1 MPDIPKGHK
10 VIDTVKD
17 NKGFYRII
25 QRPDGTKYSQTLKL
39 FTEQDNDRKVRA
51 ENKSLGQLS
60 TTNIKGNMAN
70 AMALTAVGGGAT
82 ALALHNA
89 TQGRQ
94 DKVGRKVRGAAF
106 GSTRP
111 QGAGLKTPAGTA
123 GDVRGRVS
131 TDRPPAIVRSV
142 DSFNQR
148 GSTMPQTGDLFSQP
162 EPPSGKNKAP
172 GRRYTPAG
180 TAKVTG
186 KGKRGVP
193 RPNPRVIGKS
203 SGPAPKTPVTQAR
216 PTPLNPNTGPGRPTP
231 LRPIDGP
238 RPFVDARYYANDPL
252 KSLSQPYSA
261 SATSRGTLAS
271 DYFTNP
277 NRLVSARGAGNPNRI
292 YGAQYVR
299 ADGSVHNLNQ
309 RSLMGEKSMLRPSP
323 LGPDALSG
331 GASKAGTRYAPAG
344 TARATGKGPRGVP
357 RPTPRSNFKPA
368 TGGTPVPEP
377 SSTSGTRRT
386 TPIQRGSAAPRTPSP
401 SLPARNTS
409 PATGK
414 YSGRS
419 TGVSVKPK
427 SAAELKA
434 IEDAMRARRAGT
446 GGTSLSGQR
455 TALRPTPLAPVRVPN
470 SPEGPLTGQRTAV
483 RPTPLNPNFRPGP
496 VGQLPNGPLNP
507 VPGPLGRTAPK
518 PGFFDKVNKFV
529 GDLGKRGTGIKRVDT
544 LFQAA
549 GMIDKLGGEP
559 YRQHMAAHP
568 GDRNL
573 TPMQLSEHMRTSK
586 LEAPKAAAAPA
597 QPGGNKPA
605 GGTSQKPSGPA
616 YFPEAGRNGSAV
628 RTPDSYLG
636 EAFDYSLQKGT
647 NSGTKYLEHM
657 FRRDKISADDQQR
670 LRERFN
676 KKVVGDQTLKE
687 YGADKGITQ
696 DVEGKTP
703 GLGAALLGK
712 YRDTGTY
719 KGNTDYGTMRSAAE
733 ARLAASKK

>member
-1 MPDIPKGHK
+1 MIKRPNG
-10 VIDTVKD
+10 TVYKEWYHLYSPAELQALKDKD
-17 NKGFYRII
+17 NKEFGQISSHNLEGNAKSATGLAAATGAVAAGAYYNMSADR
-25 QRPDGTKYSQTLKL
+25 QSKLKRL
-39 FTEQDNDRKVRA
+39 
-51 ENKSLGQLS
+51 
-60 TTNIKGNMAN
+60 
-70 AMALTAVGGGAT
+70 
-82 ALALHNA
+82 
-89 TQGRQ
+89 
-94 DKVGRKVRGAAF
+94 VRGATL
-106 GSTRP
+106 GKTRP
-111 QGAGLKTPAGTA
+111 QGVGVKTPTGSA
-123 GDVRGRVS
+123 GDVRGRVVP
-131 TDRPPAIVRSV
+131 DRPPAIVRSAG
-142 DSFNQR
+142 SFNQR
-148 GSTMPQTGDLFSQP
+148 GSAMPQQGNLFNQP
-162 EPPSGKNKAP
+162 EPPSGKKKAP
-172 GRRYTPAG
+172 GRRYAPAG
-180 TAKVTG
+180 TAKSTG
-186 KGKRGVP
+186 KGTRGVP
-193 RPNPRVIGKS
+193 RPAPRASGKAA
-203 SGPAPKTPVTQAR
+203 GPAPKTPVTQAR
-216 PTPLNPNTGPGRPTP
+216 PTPLNPNRNTGPWRPTP
-231 LRPIDGP
+231 VNPDYKVEGP
-238 RPFVDARYYANDPL
+238 KPAVDQRYRTTNPL
-252 KSLSQPYSA
+252 KSGSMPYGS
-261 SATSRGTLAS
+261 TGTPNIPS
-271 DYFTNP
+271 DYWTNP
-277 NRLVSARGAGNPNRI
+277 NRMNKGIPYNPSKN
-292 YGAQYVR
+292 YGVTTT
-299 ADGSVHNLNQ
+299 GGTPNWV
-309 RSLMGEKSMLRPSP
+309 RSLNPLQGEKSMLRPSP
-323 LGPDALSG
+323 LNPDVPDAPSG
-331 GASKAGTRYAPAG
+331 GTQKSGTRYAPAG
-344 TARATGKGPRGVP
+344 TAKATNKGTRGVP

-368 TGGTPVPEP
+368 TGGAPVPEP
-377 SSTSGTRRT
+377 STKPTART
-386 TPIQRGSAAPRTPSP
+386 TPVQRGSAAPRTPSP

-419 TGVSVKPK
+419 TGVSTKPK
-427 SAAELKA
+427 TPGELKA

-470 SPEGPLTGQRTAV
+470 SPEGPLTGQRTAL
-483 RPTPLNPNFRPGP
+483 RPTPLNPDFRPGP

-597 QPGGNKPA
+597 QPGENKPA

-696 DVEGKTP
+696 TLEGKKS
-703 GLGAALLGK
+703 GLGEALLGK

-719 KGNTDYGTMRSAAE
+719 KGNTDYDVMRAAAE
-733 ARLAASKK
+733 ARLAKK